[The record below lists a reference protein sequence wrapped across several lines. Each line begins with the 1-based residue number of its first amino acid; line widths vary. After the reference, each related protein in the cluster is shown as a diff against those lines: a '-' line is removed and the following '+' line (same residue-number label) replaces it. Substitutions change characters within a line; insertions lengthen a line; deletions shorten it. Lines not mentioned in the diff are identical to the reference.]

1 MQLVGGIFSIRSLS
15 ESPRVVF
22 QICDRG
28 LLLIH
33 RISELTTSDFRRSV
47 AKLKLPDACCFY
59 VRRFHDRLIFVLV
72 RLRSA
77 RNIGIFALCASFP
90 RYLCAA
96 DVSKHV
102 ALFDRG
108 LLAPPP
114 PPPDLTLI
122 SKLCTIAISVVGV
135 PILKQGEGG
144 NSTTSAD
151 IEVNFGPC
159 GVFFNAP

>member
-1 MQLVGGIFSIRSLS
+1 MLTKLLQLVGGIFSIRSLS

-77 RNIGIFALCASFP
+77 RNIGILLCVLRFQDI
-90 RYLCAA
+90 CAQPM
-96 DVSKHV
+96 
-102 ALFDRG
+102 
-108 LLAPPP
+108 LANMLHCSIEGCSPPP
-114 PPPDLTLI
+114 PTPRFN
-122 SKLCTIAISVVGV
+122 IAQQAMHDCDFSCGRSNIKTGGG
-135 PILKQGEGG
+135 GELD
-144 NSTTSAD
+144 D
-151 IEVNFGPC
+151 IRGYRS
-159 GVFFNAP
+159 

>member
-114 PPPDLTLI
+114 TPRFNIDQQAMHDCDFSCGRSNIKT
-122 SKLCTIAISVVGV
+122 GGG
-135 PILKQGEGG
+135 GELD
-144 NSTTSAD
+144 D
-151 IEVNFGPC
+151 IRGYRS
-159 GVFFNAP
+159 

>member
-1 MQLVGGIFSIRSLS
+1 MSLS

-77 RNIGIFALCASFP
+77 RNIGILLCVLRFQDI
-90 RYLCAA
+90 CAQPM
-96 DVSKHV
+96 
-102 ALFDRG
+102 
-108 LLAPPP
+108 LANMLHCSIEGCSRPP
-114 PPPDLTLI
+114 PPPDLTLL